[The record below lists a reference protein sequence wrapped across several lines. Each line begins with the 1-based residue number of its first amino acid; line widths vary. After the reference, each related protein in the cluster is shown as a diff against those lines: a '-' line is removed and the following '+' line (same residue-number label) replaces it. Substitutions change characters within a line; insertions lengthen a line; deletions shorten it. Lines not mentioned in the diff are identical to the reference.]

1 MSKVKG
7 WISLYRSVRHN
18 WIYTSEPFDRFHAF
32 VDLIF
37 RAQYEDTKILI
48 QGQLI
53 ELKKGQLLV
62 GIGTLA
68 EAWEWSPNKVKRFLN
83 LLENDG
89 IISKNGLPYGTVI
102 TVENYSKYQSVKN
115 ADEPPLE
122 PTGEPSHG
130 LSLEPPLE
138 PTGEPHINNINNIN
152 NITNKQYIR
161 VGVFNNVHLTEDEIQ
176 SLQDNMTGWREWIED
191 LSAYMK
197 SSGKI
202 YDDHYATLWKW
213 YRDDPK
219 RHEKSERYDGIQ
231 LGRDI

>member
-18 WIYTSEPFDRFHAF
+18 WIYTSEPFDKFHAF

-37 RAQYEDTKILI
+37 RAQYEDAKVLI
-48 QGQLI
+48 KGQLI

-62 GIGTLA
+62 GTDTLSK
-68 EAWEWSPNKVKRFLN
+68 EWQWSRGKVLRFLK
-83 LLENDG
+83 LLEQDE
-89 IISKNGLPYGTVI
+89 IISLDGTALGTVVTI
-102 TVENYSKYQSVKN
+102 ENYSKYQDKQTPN
-115 ADEPPLE
+115 GTALGTPLD
-122 PTGEPSHG
+122 TTVDTPSG
-130 LSLEPPLE
+130 TALG
-138 PTGEPHINNINNIN
+138 THINNINNIN

-161 VGVFNNVHLTEDEIQ
+161 VGAFNNVRLTEDELQ

-191 LSAYMK
+191 LSTYMK

-219 RHEKSERYDGIQ
+219 RHEKTERYDGLQ